1 MSNPISIYNRDS
13 FEENIQNEEE
23 ASRIRKKIA
32 ELKNELNPL
41 ESQILGF
48 LIDGKKQ
55 KDIILINDETGNP
68 YTKGYIS
75 KLVKKIRARMSELLE
90 S

>member
-1 MSNPISIYNRDS
+1 MFLFGIV
-13 FEENIQNEEE
+13 
-23 ASRIRKKIA
+23 
-32 ELKNELNPL
+32 EL
-41 ESQILGF
+41 QILGF
-48 LIDGKKQ
+48 LVEGKKQ
-55 KDIILINDETGNP
+55 KEMILINKETGNP

>member
-1 MSNPISIYNRDS
+1 MPKEIL
-13 FEENIQNEEE
+13 
-23 ASRIRKKIA
+23 
-32 ELKNELNPL
+32 LKNELNPL

-55 KDIILINDETGNP
+55 KDIILINDETGKT

>member
-1 MSNPISIYNRDS
+1 MPKEIL
-13 FEENIQNEEE
+13 
-23 ASRIRKKIA
+23 
-32 ELKNELNPL
+32 LKNELNPL

-55 KDIILINDETGNP
+55 KDIILINDEIGKTC
-68 YTKGYIS
+68 TKGYIS

>member
-1 MSNPISIYNRDS
+1 MPKEIL
-13 FEENIQNEEE
+13 
-23 ASRIRKKIA
+23 
-32 ELKNELNPL
+32 LKNELNPL